1 MVVIRF
7 CSDVAEHFE
16 LEAATA
22 LDILSPFQINLNV
35 MIVEII
41 ILWASQNLAM
51 ENIEIWQYCQYI
63 NTKVLSPNYYALQS
77 TKTN

>member
-22 LDILSPFQINLNV
+22 LDIFITFPNKSKRNDSGNHYSLSESKLGNGKYRNLTV
-35 MIVEII
+35 LSV
-41 ILWASQNLAM
+41 
-51 ENIEIWQYCQYI
+51 
-63 NTKVLSPNYYALQS
+63 TKVLSPNYYALQS
-77 TKTN
+77 TKIN